1 MKIKN
6 FKNLLEKRFE
16 KTRKTY
22 SVKMNEYATDLD
34 VFQSFKNGIGFSF
47 HNTPEGVAWEYACKH
62 FESIKTIISKLPD
75 EVPTDELLDEKIG
88 DAINYLIILEGLI
101 KERGDN

>member
-1 MKIKN
+1 MKIKD
-6 FKNLLEKRFE
+6 FKDLLEKRFE

-22 SVKMNEYATDLD
+22 SRKMNEYATDLD
-34 VFQSFKNGIGFSF
+34 VFLSFKNGIGFSF

-62 FESIKTIISKLPD
+62 FESIKNIISKCPD

-88 DAINYLIILEGLI
+88 DAINYLIIIEGLI
-101 KERGDN
+101 KERGD